1 MENNEKKINLELTIE
16 QLNLI
21 LTSLGKMP
29 YEVSVNLINTLVK
42 TAQQQINQQ

>member
-1 MENNEKKINLELTIE
+1 MENNQKKINLELTID

-42 TAQQQINQQ
+42 TAEQQINQQ